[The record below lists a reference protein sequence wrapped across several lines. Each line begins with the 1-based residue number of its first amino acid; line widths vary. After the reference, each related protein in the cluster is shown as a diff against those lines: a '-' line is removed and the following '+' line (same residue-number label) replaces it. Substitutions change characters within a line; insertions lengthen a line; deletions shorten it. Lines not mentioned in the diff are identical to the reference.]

1 MRILFLGTPEV
12 AAIVLAA
19 LAADPAITL
28 VGVVTQPDRPAGRG
42 RALQPPPVKQ
52 RALDLQ
58 IDAPILQPET
68 LRDPLVIEQLR
79 TLQPDVG
86 VVAAYGEILRRAVI
100 GIPPAG
106 YLNIHP
112 SLLPRWRGP
121 TPVSGA
127 ILAGDAET
135 GVTIMRLAAK
145 MDAGPIVDQYRCPL
159 APDARAGALLS
170 ELFTIGSERLLQ
182 VLPPYV
188 AGTLEP
194 RDQDEALATYTQ
206 MVRKEDGLV
215 DWARPAIQIERMVRA
230 YDPWPGVSTTWRGQP
245 LRILDATVARGAG
258 VAQGALAEHPEGLV
272 VGCGDGLLLLRQVQP
287 AGKRAMGAAEWR
299 RGLRD
304 LRAEQLG
311 I

>member
-1 MRILFLGTPEV
+1 
-12 AAIVLAA
+12 
-19 LAADPAITL
+19 
-28 VGVVTQPDRPAGRG
+28 VTQPDRPAGRG

-68 LRDPLVIEQLR
+68 LRDPLVVEQLR
-79 TLQPDVG
+79 ALQPDVG

-100 GIPPAG
+100 SIPPAG

-127 ILAGDAET
+127 ILAGDTET

-159 APDARAGALLS
+159 APDARAGKLLTD
-170 ELFTIGSERLLQ
+170 LFTIGSERLLR
-182 VLPPYV
+182 VLPSYV
-188 AGTLEP
+188 AGEVMP
-194 RDQDEALATYTQ
+194 RAQDEALATYTQ

-215 DWARPAIQIERMVRA
+215 DWARPAAQIERMVRA
-230 YDPWPGVSTTWRGQP
+230 YDPWPGVQTTWRGQP
-245 LRILDATVARGAG
+245 LRIVDAAVGEGEGSIAP
-258 VAQGALAEHPEGLV
+258 GALAERPEGLV

-287 AGKRAMGAAEWR
+287 AGKRAMAAAEWR

-304 LRAEQLG
+304 LQAEQLG
-311 I
+311 R